1 MTKFVCNV
9 CGASNR
15 LPAGPLDR
23 EAPTCAGCGSNVRVR
38 GLLQA
43 LSRELFGLN
52 LALPD
57 FPRVRSLRG
66 LGCSDAVPYA
76 DRLRNKFDYRNT
88 FYDREPRLDLTR
100 IPAAEFGLYDFV
112 LASEVFEH
120 VPPPVEAVFGQV
132 LRLLKPNGVLV
143 LSVPYSL
150 DPATVEHFPR
160 LHQFG
165 LAQVGGQ
172 TVLVNR
178 TADGQLEATGDLVFH
193 VGCTG
198 PAVEMRLFSESGLRA
213 SLEAAGFPD
222 VRFYADDYPPF
233 GIVRAEDCSLP
244 VVARRGPFALN
255 ADAAREVV
263 EQWRDAN
270 SELKRLGNTLWYR
283 LGRRFFRLGRKL
295 RVIGDLPPAE
305 KLPQ

>member
-1 MTKFVCNV
+1 MTEFVCNV
-9 CGASNR
+9 CGARNR
-15 LPAGPLDR
+15 LPRGPMDR
-23 EAPTCAGCGSNVRVR
+23 EAPTCAGCQSNVRVR

-66 LGCSDAVPYA
+66 LGCSDAAPYA
-76 DRLRNKFDYRNT
+76 GRLREKLDYRNT
-88 FYDREPRLDLTR
+88 FYDRAPRLDLTR
-100 IPAAEFGLYDFV
+100 IPAGESGLYDFV

-132 LRLLKPNGVLV
+132 CRLLKPNGVLV
-143 LSVPYSL
+143 LTVPYSL

-160 LHQFG
+160 LNQFG

-178 TADGQLEATGDLVFH
+178 TAEGKLEATGDLVFH
-193 VGCTG
+193 VGCSG
-198 PAVEMRLFSESGLRA
+198 PAAEMRLFSESGLRA
-213 SLEAAGFPD
+213 SLEAAGFLD

-233 GIVRAEDCSLP
+233 GIVRAENWSLP
-244 VVARRGPFALN
+244 VVARRGPLALS
-255 ADAAREVV
+255 AEAAREVV
-263 EQWRDAN
+263 EQWRDAHY
-270 SELKRLGNTLWYR
+270 ELKRLGKTTWHR
-283 LGRRFFRLGRKL
+283 VGRKL
-295 RVIGDLPPAE
+295 FRTGRKLGVIGEPPPPE
-305 KLPQ
+305 NLPQ

>member
-1 MTKFVCNV
+1 M
-9 CGASNR
+9 
-15 LPAGPLDR
+15 DR
-23 EAPTCAGCGSNVRVR
+23 ESPTCAVCKSNVRVR

-66 LGCSDAVPYA
+66 LGCSDAAPYA
-76 DRLRNKFDYRNT
+76 DRLRDKFDYRNT
-88 FYDREPRLDLTR
+88 FYDRAPRLDLTN
-100 IPAAEFGLYDFV
+100 IPDCESEQCDFII
-112 LASEVFEH
+112 ASEVFEH
-120 VPPPVEAVFGQV
+120 VPPPVEAVFSQV
-132 LRLLKPNGVLV
+132 CRLLKPNGVLV
-143 LSVPYSL
+143 LTVPYSL
-150 DPATVEHFPR
+150 DPATVEHFPQLNR
-160 LHQFG
+160 FG

-178 TADGQLEATGDLVFH
+178 TGEGQLTATGDLVFH

-198 PAVEMRLFSESGLRA
+198 AAAEMRLFSESGLRA

-222 VRFYADDYPPF
+222 VRFYGDDYPPF
-233 GIVRAEDCSLP
+233 GIAHAENCSLP
-244 VVARRGPFALN
+244 VVARRGPFAFS
-255 ADAAREVV
+255 AEAAREVV

-270 SELKRLGNTLWYR
+270 AELKRLGGTMWYR
-283 LGRRFFRLGRKL
+283 LGRKFFRVGKRMGVLGE
-295 RVIGDLPPAE
+295 LPPPD